1 MLRLHVED
9 VKSQDLGVTSRCNH
23 PERHSTKYER
33 GALAEQHRED
43 AACCVST
50 RYRDLWVQQTFRELP
65 SLGGQVVGTL
75 QILIFQR

>member
-9 VKSQDLGVTSRCNH
+9 AKSQDAGVTSRNAKA
-23 PERHSTKYER
+23 RSTKKYER
-33 GALAEQHRED
+33 VALAKQHRED

-50 RYRDLWVQQTFRELP
+50 RYGDLWVQQTFRELP
-65 SLGGQVVGTL
+65 SLGGQVVGAL